1 MYFYWFFHWLNNF
14 QKHQIVLDA
23 SSYCVNWLST
33 NNLASWLDH
42 VAATATRQSSE
53 LAIMPSLFLWFKL
66 LFIYLSKKGKTLLN
80 ITSNLQLHVPC
91 FWKHYNIFVVSV
103 VESLHHLHCTDS
115 FSLCTQF
122 RKNFSISRTR
132 HVNVLAYDWFR

>member
-53 LAIMPSLFLWFKL
+53 LAIIPSLFLWFKL
-66 LFIYLSKKGKTLLN
+66 LFICLSKKGKALLN

-91 FWKHYNIFVVSV
+91 FWKQYNIFVVSV
-103 VESLHHLHCTDS
+103 VESLCITCTALTLSHCAHNS
-115 FSLCTQF
+115 ERIF
-122 RKNFSISRTR
+122 RFQEW
-132 HVNVLAYDWFR
+132 AMWMF